1 MRPPFP
7 TRWRESDCS
16 KMKFYVHRLG
26 CPKNDVDAEYIC
38 ARLQDEGHEPV
49 EHPEE
54 AESIIVNTCGFI
66 LPAKEES
73 IEEILRLARLKN
85 GGRLKSLYISGC
97 LSQRY
102 GDELLNGMP
111 EIDGAF
117 GIGELD
123 AIAAAMTS
131 AESAALTIRTP
142 AHSLTYVDYER
153 RLVSDS
159 LPYAYLKISDGCNRG
174 CTYCVIPSI
183 RGPFRS
189 RPLESIVQ
197 EARRLAQNGKKELI
211 LVSQDATLYGYDLH
225 PPGSLIKLLE
235 ALDEIDEVA
244 WIRVMYLHP
253 AQVNGELIDY
263 MASAN
268 KTLAYFDL
276 PLQHINTDLLR
287 AMGRGTDRSSIENL
301 LRSIR
306 ARCEGAV
313 LRTTFIVGFPGESS
327 KQFMELC
334 DFVDEQ
340 RFDRVGVFTYSVEE
354 GTPAAGMTGQVT
366 EKTKARRLDRLMSL
380 QQEIVFAK
388 NVSLIG
394 TVQEVII
401 DSVNADGIA
410 LGRTRGDCP
419 QIDQEVRVRAFTGTV
434 GDIRR
439 VRIDAA
445 DGYDPEGTCGEE

>member
-1 MRPPFP
+1 
-7 TRWRESDCS
+7 
-16 KMKFYVHRLG
+16 MKFFVHRLG
-26 CPKNDVDAEYIC
+26 CPKNDVDADYIC
-38 ARLQDEGHEPV
+38 ARLQNEGHMPV

-73 IEEILRLARLKN
+73 IEEILRLAQLKN
-85 GGRLKSLYISGC
+85 GGGLKRLYVSGC

-102 GDELLNGMP
+102 GDELLSGMP

-123 AIAAAMTS
+123 AIAVAMTS
-131 AESAALTIRTP
+131 TDHAVRTIRTP
-142 AHSLTYVDYER
+142 ARKLTYMDYER
-153 RLVSDS
+153 RYLSDS

-174 CTYCVIPSI
+174 CTYCVIPGI

-189 RPLESIVQ
+189 RPIESIVR
-197 EARRLAQNGKKELI
+197 EARRLAQSGRKELI
-211 LVSQDATLYGYDLH
+211 LVSQDATLYGGDLRG
-225 PPGSLIKLLE
+225 PGSLIELLE

-268 KTLAYFDL
+268 KTLTYFDL
-276 PLQHINTDLLR
+276 PLQHINTELLR
-287 AMGRGTDRSSIENL
+287 AMGRGTDRRTIENL

-306 ARCEGAV
+306 ARCDGAV

-327 KQFMELC
+327 KQFAELC

-340 RFDRVGVFTYSVEE
+340 HFDRMGMFTYSVEE

-380 QQEIVFAK
+380 QREIAIDK

-394 TVQEVII
+394 AVREVII

-419 QIDQEVRVRAFTGTV
+419 QIDQEVRVRGFTGTA
-434 GDIRR
+434 GDIHR

-445 DGYDPEGTCGEE
+445 DGYDLEGTCREE

>member
-7 TRWRESDCS
+7 TQWRGSNCS

-26 CPKNDVDAEYIC
+26 CPKNDVDADYIC

-49 EHPEE
+49 ERPEE

-66 LPAKEES
+66 LLAKEES
-73 IEEILRLARLKN
+73 IEEILRLAQLKS
-85 GGRLKSLYISGC
+85 GGRLKSLYVSGC

-131 AESAALTIRTP
+131 AEGAARTIRTP
-142 AHSLTYVDYER
+142 ARRLTYVDYER
-153 RLVSDS
+153 RVVSDR

-174 CTYCVIPSI
+174 CTYCVIPGI

-189 RPLESIVQ
+189 RPLETVVR
-197 EARRLAQNGKKELI
+197 EARRLAQSGRKELI
-211 LVSQDATLYGYDLH
+211 LVSQDATLYGCDLR
-225 PPGSLIKLLE
+225 PSGSLIKLLM
-235 ALDEIDEVA
+235 ALYEIDEVA

-268 KTLAYFDL
+268 KTLTYFDL

-287 AMGRGTDRSSIENL
+287 AMGRGTDRRKIENL

-306 ARCEGAV
+306 ARCDGAI
-313 LRTTFIVGFPGESS
+313 LRTTFIVGFPGETTR
-327 KQFMELC
+327 QFTELC

-354 GTPAAGMTGQVT
+354 GTPAAEMVRQVREET
-366 EKTKARRLDRLMSL
+366 KTRRLDRLMSL
-380 QQEIVFAK
+380 QREIAFAK

-394 TVQEVII
+394 AVREVII
-401 DSVNADGIA
+401 DSVSADGIA

-419 QIDQEVRVRAFTGTV
+419 QIDQEVRVRAFTGTT

-439 VRIDAA
+439 IRIDAA
-445 DGYDPEGTCGEE
+445 NGYDLEGTCGEE